1 MCVAD
6 ANRESENGAVIEFSC
21 LSRAYGKEDQ
31 ALREQPLLVDNG
43 AELMMSMRAMSRK
56 EPSL

>member
-1 MCVAD
+1 MLVAE
-6 ANRESENGAVIEFSC
+6 AKRESENGAVIEFSC
-21 LSRAYGKEDQ
+21 RSRAYGKEDQ
-31 ALREQPLLVDNG
+31 ALREHPLLVDIG